1 MRGHY
6 YISCA
11 VKSDTVLA
19 LGKEKNSDYS
29 DCQLQTT
36 AYAVCGRPV
45 VKNDFDG
52 TIQKG
57 LRASKNTANIS
68 KKRAIPND
76 GNTRQIMAYAPLID
90 LFDEN

>member
-1 MRGHY
+1 MRGYY

-45 VKNDFDG
+45 VKNHFDG
-52 TIQKG
+52 TIQEG
-57 LRASKNTANIS
+57 LWDSKNKVNIS
-68 KKRAIPND
+68 KNRATPND
-76 GNTRQIMAYAPLID
+76 GNTSQIMASAPID